1 MKSTTSRLVTLTAL
15 CMASSTASADPW
27 QCAIPS
33 AGQPLPLSAIL
44 QKIEA
49 RGIRDIR
56 ELERKGRCYEI
67 KARGELGRI
76 KLYVK
81 SSNGEI
87 ILEQERF

>member
-1 MKSTTSRLVTLTAL
+1 MKNATSRLVALAAL

-33 AGQPLPLSAIL
+33 AGQPLPLSGIL

-49 RGIRDIR
+49 KGIRDIR
-56 ELERKGRCYEI
+56 ELERKGSCYEI
-67 KARGELGRI
+67 KARSELGKI

-87 ILEQERF
+87 VREQERF